1 MAVSLL
7 QAWMVLNTLF
17 GFSLAM
23 QGTFKDRSIC
33 VYQDECAIDQTCC
46 CYECVNGSS
55 CVGCTCDKSSAC
67 ADGESCCNHLCVS
80 LPNCVGQDCS
90 LKEQCGTNEHCCNH
104 KCELDCDSCLTD
116 SDCDDTGD
124 LICCN
129 KKCTNSIDCGGS
141 LCSTNSDC
149 HGGDFDFYNCCGGW
163 CKEIDCF
170 DYTPLVI
177 GIICGA
183 VVIVVLGG
191 FFYFRRRQRRLE
203 ASRQP
208 LVAAAEA
215 PDYGCLCI
223 WFRRQ

>member
-1 MAVSLL
+1 MILE
-7 QAWMVLNTLF
+7 TLF
-17 GFSLAM
+17 VVTKSVPIRLTAEG
-23 QGTFKDRSIC
+23 RC
-33 VYQDECAIDQTCC
+33 VPRT
-46 CYECVNGSS
+46 
-55 CVGCTCDKSSAC
+55 
-67 ADGESCCNHLCVS
+67 LR
-80 LPNCVGQDCS
+80 
-90 LKEQCGTNEHCCNH
+90 
-104 KCELDCDSCLTD
+104 
-116 SDCDDTGD
+116 
-124 LICCN
+124 
-129 KKCTNSIDCGGS
+129 
-141 LCSTNSDC
+141 

-170 DYTPLVI
+170 DYTPLII

>member
-1 MAVSLL
+1 M
-7 QAWMVLNTLF
+7 
-17 GFSLAM
+17 
-23 QGTFKDRSIC
+23 I
-33 VYQDECAIDQTCC
+33 
-46 CYECVNGSS
+46 
-55 CVGCTCDKSSAC
+55 
-67 ADGESCCNHLCVS
+67 
-80 LPNCVGQDCS
+80 
-90 LKEQCGTNEHCCNH
+90 
-104 KCELDCDSCLTD
+104 
-116 SDCDDTGD
+116 DTGD

-129 KKCTNSIDCGGS
+129 KKCTNSIDCEGS

-149 HGGDFDFYNCCGGW
+149 HGGDFDYYNCCGGW

-170 DYTPLVI
+170 DYTPLII